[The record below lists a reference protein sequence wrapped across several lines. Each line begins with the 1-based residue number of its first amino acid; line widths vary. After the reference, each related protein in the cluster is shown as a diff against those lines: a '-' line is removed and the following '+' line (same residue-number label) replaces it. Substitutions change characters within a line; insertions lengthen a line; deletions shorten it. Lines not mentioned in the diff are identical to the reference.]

1 MNKAFKLLLI
11 IIWAMMMAYIQVQP
25 ASARAPMAG
34 VVDYFPAITASRPF
48 NSFVAYNS
56 TMLNNATAGIS
67 REAHHAG
74 TPAEEMREERIE
86 SMAAVGPKNH
96 MQFELYTGMPRSI
109 SYWKPV
115 DGLLAE
121 KIGEEPGIVAM
132 RLTGLMVGGRRVD
145 MAGRVCL

>member
-11 IIWAMMMAYIQVQP
+11 IIWAMMMAYAHVQP
-25 ASARAPMAG
+25 ASARAPIAG

-56 TMLNNATAGIS
+56 AMFSNATTGIS
-67 REAHHAG
+67 REAPAAG
-74 TPAEEMREERIE
+74 TPANEMQEERIE

-96 MQFELYTGMPRSI
+96 MQFELYAGMPRSI

>member
-11 IIWAMMMAYIQVQP
+11 IIWAIMMAYIQVQP

-48 NSFVAYNS
+48 NSFVAYHS
-56 TMLNNATAGIS
+56 DMFSNATTGIK
-67 REAHHAG
+67 EAPAAG
-74 TPAEEMREERIE
+74 TPAKEVRKEQVE
-86 SMAAVGPKNH
+86 STAEIGPKNH

-132 RLTGLMVGGRRVD
+132 RLTELMVGGRRVD
-145 MAGRVCL
+145 IVGRVYL